1 MPKTRA
7 KVDAFI
13 SDLHVKFVCA
23 VIIIAREAHG
33 TIALEHGDPAAGL
46 RQRDAHG
53 MLYRAPFARKIGDG
67 DAARAALVHAPD
79 AVARLGDREER
90 GLHQPPF
97 TRSSFFTW
105 VTPRTRRATS
115 AARFL
120 VSCESTTPLSVT
132 MPLSLSTLMRRS
144 VFSPTSFMSA
154 VCTLAV
160 SAASTAK
167 RVFFCRPS
175 SVAWSL
181 VFSCAAA
188 AAAAS
193 SAQRTMAVRFMG
205 SSRLLNCRPKA
216 PARGS
221 RSASRSA

>member
-1 MPKTRA
+1 RGGGSRGRRRGRRSRFSWHFHVIRIRLLPVLA
-7 KVDAFI
+7 AQAYDAVALDY
-13 SDLHVKFVCA
+13 SHAAAMLRSCHAYRLLH
-23 VIIIAREAHG
+23 
-33 TIALEHGDPAAGL
+33 
-46 RQRDAHG
+46 
-53 MLYRAPFARKIGDG
+53 RAPFAREIGDG

-90 GLHQPPF
+90 RLHQPPF

-167 RVFFCRPS
+167 RVFF
-175 SVAWSL
+175 
-181 VFSCAAA
+181 
-188 AAAAS
+188 
-193 SAQRTMAVRFMG
+193 
-205 SSRLLNCRPKA
+205 
-216 PARGS
+216 
-221 RSASRSA
+221 